1 MADIVIKNARVHN
14 LRGVDVTIPRDS
26 LTVVTG
32 LSGSGKS
39 SLAFDTLYAEGQRR
53 YVESLSAYAR
63 QFLDRMQKPDVEKIE
78 GLSPAISIE
87 QRTTSGNPRSIVATV
102 TEIHDYLRILYGS
115 IAVPHCP
122 HCGRPVTRQSAE
134 QIVEAIL
141 GACAPAALVP
151 ARGDAALVP
160 SPSAGASAASPL
172 VRGANEHQAP
182 STRSAQ
188 PTASTSEAKAPSTR
202 IIIYAPLV
210 KGKKGRHEET
220 LSAVKRNGF
229 ARVRIDGTIYPVDE
243 LPEIDKKKA
252 HTIDV
257 VVDRLAI
264 SAAPDATLRTRLTD
278 SVELA
283 LKTGKGIMEVEWLAP
298 AALVPSLSAGAFAAP
313 PLELSRGKAALV
325 QGADT
330 KHQAPSTRSAQPTAS
345 TRSASPSATTY
356 SELNACVE
364 CGISFDELKARSFSF
379 NSPFGACPT
388 CSGLGQLYYFDED
401 LVVPD
406 KSLPLEEAIH
416 PWRRMGQMNILY
428 HKELLAHI
436 AKQYKVKLSTPYEKL
451 PAKFRH
457 GLMHGF
463 KDDLVLPWRRV
474 DRPFEGVLASLQ
486 RRLDEAEDDEM
497 RAKFE
502 AYQSFRTCPDCHGSR
517 LRPESRAATVAGKS
531 IVEVMAMPVTE
542 ALEFFKAMLVLTPSA
557 SASAASPLVPSPSAS
572 ASAASPLV
580 LTPSA
585 SASAASPLVLSRG
598 KAALVQGA
606 DKHQAPGTSSAQ
618 PSASTLLPSAKLAG
632 LKDIIAEIVR
642 RLQFLLDVGLDYLT
656 LDRAASTL
664 SGGEMQ
670 RIRLATQIGS
680 GLTGV
685 LYVLDEPTIG
695 LHPRD
700 NERLIST
707 LKGLRDRGNTVVV
720 VEHDEEMMRAA
731 DYIVDLGPGAG
742 REGGQVMY
750 QGDFKGLLK
759 AKSLTADYLTG
770 RRRVVPSPSVGA
782 SAPSALVPSP
792 SAGASAASPLVLSRG
807 KAALVQ
813 GAGKHQAPSTRSA
826 QPTAS
831 TKFLTISGCAEH
843 NLKNVTARFPVGAF
857 TVVTGV
863 SGSGKSTLVDETLKR
878 ALLQKFYRAKDV
890 PGKYKKLSGWENFDK
905 VVEIDQ
911 SPIGRTPRSNP
922 ATYVGFFSE
931 IRELFA
937 RTESARARGYTAGR
951 FSFNVKGGRCETCGG
966 DGLQKLEMSFLPDI
980 YVTCDQC
987 GGKRFNA
994 ETLEVTYG
1002 GKNIA
1007 DVLEMTVAEGCE
1019 FFAKV
1024 PSLARKLQTLA
1035 DVGLG
1040 YVALGQSATTLSGG
1054 EAQRIKLATELSRR
1068 STGRTLY
1075 LLDEPTTGLHFDD
1088 VAKLMKLLLRLRDQG
1103 NTIIV
1108 IEHNL
1113 DVIRCADWIVDL
1125 GPGGGDAGGEL
1136 VCEGPVAA
1144 VKACPCSATAKFI

>member
-1 MADIVIKNARVHN
+1 MSDISIHNAKVHN
-14 LRGVDVTIPRDS
+14 LKGIDVTIPRDS

-115 IAVPHCP
+115 IAVAHCP
-122 HCGRPVTRQSAE
+122 HCGKPVVKQSAE
-134 QIVEAIL
+134 QIVEAII
-141 GACAPAALVP
+141 GR
-151 ARGDAALVP
+151 RGTGNGERVTYPP
-160 SPSAGASAASPL
+160 SGASAEGS
-172 VRGANEHQAP
+172 GE
-182 STRSAQ
+182 
-188 PTASTSEAKAPSTR
+188 K

-210 KGKKGRHEET
+210 KGKKGRHEEP
-220 LSAVKRNGF
+220 LAAVKRNGF

-243 LPEIDKKKA
+243 LPALDKKKA

-257 VVDRLAI
+257 VVDRLVI
-264 SAAPDATLRTRLTD
+264 PAAPDAAFKTRLTD

-283 LKTGKGIMEVEWLAP
+283 LKTGMGIMEVERLGNGER
-298 AALVPSLSAGAFAAP
+298 VTGNGERVTGNG
-313 PLELSRGKAALV
+313 EL
-325 QGADT
+325 DI
-330 KHQAPSTRSAQPTAS
+330 
-345 TRSASPSATTY
+345 Y
-356 SELNACVE
+356 SELNACPD

-388 CSGLGQLYYFDED
+388 CAGLGQLYYFDED

-428 HKELLAHI
+428 HKELLSQI
-436 AKQYKVKLSTPYEKL
+436 AKQNKVKLSTPYEKL

-463 KDDLVLPWRRV
+463 KEDLVLPWRRV

-502 AYQSFRTCPDCHGSR
+502 AYQSFRTCPDCGGSR

-542 ALEFFKAMLVLTPSA
+542 SLKFFKEF
-557 SASAASPLVPSPSAS
+557 
-572 ASAASPLV
+572 
-580 LTPSA
+580 
-585 SASAASPLVLSRG
+585 
-598 KAALVQGA
+598 
-606 DKHQAPGTSSAQ
+606 
-618 PSASTLLPSAKLAG
+618 ASTAAPSAKLAG

-720 VEHDEEMMRAA
+720 VEHDEEMMRNA

-742 REGGQVMY
+742 REGGKVMY
-750 QGDFKGLLK
+750 QGNFKGLLK
-759 AKSLTADYLTG
+759 SKSLTADYLTG
-770 RRRVVPSPSVGA
+770 RKRVMGNVTAPCGGLRPMGKQTRRAKRVPRERETGN
-782 SAPSALVPSP
+782 
-792 SAGASAASPLVLSRG
+792 G
-807 KAALVQ
+807 K
-813 GAGKHQAPSTRSA
+813 R
-826 QPTAS
+826 
-831 TKFLTISGCAEH
+831 FLTISGCTEH
-843 NLKNVTARFPVGAF
+843 NLKNITARFPVGAF

-878 ALLQKFYRAKDV
+878 ALLQKFYHAKAV
-890 PGKYKKLSGWENFDK
+890 PGKFKKLTGWENFDK

-937 RTESARARGYTAGR
+937 KTESARARGYTAGR

-966 DGLQKLEMSFLPDI
+966 DGLQKLEMSFLPDV

-1024 PSLARKLQTLA
+1024 PSLARKLQTLV

-1108 IEHNL
+1108 IEHNV
-1113 DVIRCADWIVDL
+1113 DVMRCADWIVDL

-1136 VCEGPVAA
+1136 VCEGPISAI
-1144 VKACPCSATAKFI
+1144 KACKSSITGRFL

>member
-1 MADIVIKNARVHN
+1 MDITIKNAKVHN
-14 LRGVDVTIPRDS
+14 LRGIDVTIPRDS

-115 IAVPHCP
+115 IAVAHCP
-122 HCGRPVTRQSAE
+122 HCGKPVVKQSAE
-134 QIVEAIL
+134 QIVEAII
-141 GACAPAALVP
+141 
-151 ARGDAALVP
+151 RGQG
-160 SPSAGASAASPL
+160 SG
-172 VRGANEHQAP
+172 VRGQEG
-182 STRSAQ
+182 R
-188 PTASTSEAKAPSTR
+188 K

-210 KGKKGRHEET
+210 KGKKGRHEEP
-220 LSAVKRNGF
+220 LAAVKRNGF
-229 ARVRIDGTIYPVDE
+229 ARVRIDGAIYPVDE
-243 LPEIDKKKA
+243 LPALDKKKT

-257 VVDRLAI
+257 VVDRLVI
-264 SAAPDATLRTRLTD
+264 PAAPDAAFKTRLTD

-283 LKTGKGIMEVEWLAP
+283 LKTGKGIMEVEWL
-298 AALVPSLSAGAFAAP
+298 GG
-313 PLELSRGKAALV
+313 ERGT
-325 QGADT
+325 GNGERDI
-330 KHQAPSTRSAQPTAS
+330 
-345 TRSASPSATTY
+345 Y
-356 SELNACVE
+356 SELNACPD
-364 CGISFDELKARSFSF
+364 CGISFEELKARSFSF

-388 CSGLGQLYYFDED
+388 CAGLGQLYYFDED

-406 KSLPLEEAIH
+406 KTLPLEEAIH

-428 HKELLAHI
+428 HKELLSHI

-502 AYQSFRTCPDCHGSR
+502 AYQSFRTCPDCNGSR

-542 ALEFFKAMLVLTPSA
+542 ALEFFKNEFHSPTP
-557 SASAASPLVPSPSAS
+557 
-572 ASAASPLV
+572 
-580 LTPSA
+580 TPFSN
-585 SASAASPLVLSRG
+585 
-598 KAALVQGA
+598 
-606 DKHQAPGTSSAQ
+606 SS
-618 PSASTLLPSAKLAG
+618 KLAG
-632 LKDIIAEIVR
+632 LKDIIAEIER

-720 VEHDEEMMRAA
+720 VEHDEEMMRNA

-742 REGGQVMY
+742 REGGKVMY
-750 QGDFKGLLK
+750 QGNFKGLLK
-759 AKSLTADYLTG
+759 SKSLTADYLTG
-770 RRRVVPSPSVGA
+770 RKSITGSGESETVVGA
-782 SAPSALVPSP
+782 RLRRDRGRLGEPSLPANN
-792 SAGASAASPLVLSRG
+792 ASAASLP
-807 KAALVQ
+807 
-813 GAGKHQAPSTRSA
+813 HC
-826 QPTAS
+826 
-831 TKFLTISGCAEH
+831 LTISGCTEH
-843 NLKNVTARFPVGAF
+843 NLKNITARFPVGAF

-878 ALLQKFYRAKDV
+878 ALLQKFYRAKDI
-890 PGKYKKLSGWENFDK
+890 PGKFKKLTGWENFDK

-937 RTESARARGYTAGR
+937 KTESARARGYTAGR

-966 DGLQKLEMSFLPDI
+966 DGLQKLEMSFLPDV

-987 GGKRFNA
+987 GGKRFNS

-1024 PSLARKLQTLA
+1024 PSLARKLQTLV

-1040 YVALGQSATTLSGG
+1040 YIALGQSATTLSGG

-1088 VAKLMKLLLRLRDQG
+1088 VAKLMKLLLRLRGQG

-1108 IEHNL
+1108 IEHNV
-1113 DVIRCADWIVDL
+1113 DVMRCADWIVDL

-1136 VCEGPVAA
+1136 VCEGPIEAI
-1144 VKACPCSATAKFI
+1144 KACKSSITGRFL